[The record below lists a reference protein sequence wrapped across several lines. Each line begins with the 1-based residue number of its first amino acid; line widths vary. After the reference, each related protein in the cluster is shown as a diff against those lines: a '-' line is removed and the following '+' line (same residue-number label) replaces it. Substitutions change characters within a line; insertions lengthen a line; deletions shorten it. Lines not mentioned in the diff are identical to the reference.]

1 MRTALPNNLQGLDP
15 IAAAECGQFSQ
26 NWSVLSTSPMRD
38 NSFSGPVHS
47 IVISAKYGSA
57 LVFISVVALC
67 IQLFL
72 QRTGSQTRIP
82 PRLAQRIH
90 PILKR
95 LHARGQ
101 KESEEGDASSDRVET
116 ANASQAG
123 TVKEGAA
130 EQMYTAHTYAV
141 LLLSVTSFLLFVT
154 IFVF

>member
-1 MRTALPNNLQGLDP
+1 MLL
-15 IAAAECGQFSQ
+15 
-26 NWSVLSTSPMRD
+26 VL
-38 NSFSGPVHS
+38 
-47 IVISAKYGSA
+47 SAKYGSA
-57 LVFISVVALC
+57 LVFISLLALC

-101 KESEEGDASSDRVET
+101 EERVEEGDLSDGKVAT
-116 ANASQAG
+116 TNGNQG
-123 TVKEGAA
+123 NVGKEG
-130 EQMYTAHTYAV
+130 EQVYTAHVYSV
-141 LLLSVTSFLLFVT
+141 LLLGVTSFLLFVI